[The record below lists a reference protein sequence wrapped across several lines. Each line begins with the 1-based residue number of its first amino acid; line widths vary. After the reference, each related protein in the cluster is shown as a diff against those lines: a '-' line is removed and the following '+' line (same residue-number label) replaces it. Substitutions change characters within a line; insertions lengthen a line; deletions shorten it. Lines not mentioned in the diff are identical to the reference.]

1 MNPCELAAFVSAAA
15 IAVAKNTPD
24 NEELGLLA
32 LAFRQ
37 LADTLGR
44 SPRNGYSLRKKNKKK
59 RILCSLPTERI
70 LSFNLLSRG
79 DFLIK

>member
-37 LADTLGR
+37 LADTLGTIAAQR
-44 SPRNGYSLRKKNKKK
+44 VLLAAKEQKKED
-59 RILCSLPTERI
+59 SLPPSNEE
-70 LSFNLLSRG
+70 NLLIRPLVPG
-79 DFLIK
+79 GFLD

>member
-1 MNPCELAAFVSAAA
+1 MNPCELAAFVSAVA

-37 LADTLGR
+37 LADTLGTIAAQR
-44 SPRNGYSLRKKNKKK
+44 VLLAEKELKKENSLQPSNGENSL
-59 RILCSLPTERI
+59 IQPLVP
-70 LSFNLLSRG
+70 G
-79 DFLIK
+79 GFLD